1 MYQIR
6 TIENMEE
13 IDKENQG
20 ENEVLTRE
28 QTTAKQKFP

>member
-20 ENEVLTRE
+20 ENEVLTQE